1 MIEREAQV
9 NNIKINTRLL
19 PEIKDVSIDPDR
31 INQVLLNLYL
41 NSIEAMGHG
50 GSLSVELSWDE
61 NSQGARIAVS
71 DTGVGI
77 NKEDLV
83 HVFDPYFTTKQSG
96 TGLGLAI
103 VHKIIESHKGEVRV
117 KSEPGKGT
125 TVTILLPVSKVTDIK

>member
-1 MIEREAQV
+1 
-9 NNIKINTRLL
+9 
-19 PEIKDVSIDPDR
+19 
-31 INQVLLNLYL
+31 
-41 NSIEAMGHG
+41 MGHG
-50 GSLSVELSWDE
+50 GALSVELSWDE

-71 DTGVGI
+71 DTGAGI

-117 KSEPGKGT
+117 ESEPGKGT